1 MRGHKI
7 LCPTCSNFRG
17 RYGEHPGTGDNTK
30 RVVYVAPEGC
40 MGVCN
45 YYKHF
50 AMSCDHYT
58 PTELDFGE
66 ALQEL
71 RRGHSV
77 ARRGWK
83 EKFAC
88 VKLHD
93 SEMSHKLELTLP
105 FIYMKTTIGNR
116 VPWAPTQTDMLALDW
131 YVVES
136 KEAEE

>member
-1 MRGHKI
+1 
-7 LCPTCSNFRG
+7 
-17 RYGEHPGTGDNTK
+17 
-30 RVVYVAPEGC
+30 

-71 RRGHSV
+71 SRGHSV

-105 FIYMKTTIGNR
+105 FIYMKTTIGNS